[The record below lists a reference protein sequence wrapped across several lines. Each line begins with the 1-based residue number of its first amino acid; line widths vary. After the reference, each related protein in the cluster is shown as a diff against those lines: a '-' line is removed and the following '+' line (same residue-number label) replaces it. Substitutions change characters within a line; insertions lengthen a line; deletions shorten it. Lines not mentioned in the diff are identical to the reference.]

1 MSRFTPKLSSGL
13 YIALALVAVA
23 AACHRYPPVGLS
35 PESFRAATSGGDW
48 TLTEIAG
55 RPAPMGEAGR
65 PATLRFDSDSARVS
79 GFGGC
84 NRYFG
89 SYTMEL
95 TALRF
100 GSLGMTKMACVEGM
114 ALEQQLATALDSTRS
129 YKLSANTLV
138 LRGDNGPLATFT
150 RPTP

>member
-1 MSRFTPKLSSGL
+1 MSRLTPKLPRGV

-55 RPAPMGEAGR
+55 RPAPMGEEGR
-65 PATLRFDSDSARVS
+65 AATLRFDPDSARVS

-89 SYTMEL
+89 NYTIEL

-100 GSLGMTKMACVEGM
+100 GSLGMTKMACAEGM
-114 ALEQQLATALDSTRS
+114 ALEQQLASALDATRS
-129 YKLSANTLV
+129 YELSGTKLV
-138 LRGDNGPLATFT
+138 LRGDTGTVATFT